1 MANNLNALAAGDLA
15 STQRSS
21 LSTNKSVTACH
32 DRPMRTD
39 MASIFTRELEKAL
52 DDGLE
57 LTAATAQAKESAE
70 RIYYELVDR
79 GRQEAKD
86 RER

>member
-1 MANNLNALAAGDLA
+1 
-15 STQRSS
+15 
-21 LSTNKSVTACH
+21 
-32 DRPMRTD
+32 MRTD
-39 MASIFTRELEKAL
+39 IASIFTRELEKAL

-57 LTAATAQAKESAE
+57 LTVATAQAKESAE

-86 RER
+86 RDR